1 MRPKRTDLESGAI
14 VVSEPMLGAESV
26 SLGLY
31 FPTGS
36 RHETLQ
42 NNGISHFI
50 EHMVFR
56 GTPRRSAE
64 EINREIDLLGG
75 ASNAYTGKET
85 VCLYSRVLGEHLE
98 RLIDL
103 FADLATHGLPDG
115 VESELELERER
126 EVILSEISAVEDSP
140 EDLVGELCDRAYF
153 GEHPLALPVAG
164 SERAVRSLN
173 PAQIR
178 SHFRQHI
185 VAHDMVVAAAGRV
198 EHDALVSLV
207 RRHLAEIPS
216 GSPQPPLT
224 APEAER
230 QSRVLERDLEQ
241 VHVCLSASGVAR
253 GERRRRTGELL
264 SLIVGDGYSSRLFRE
279 VRDRRGLAYLIY
291 SSLAS
296 YLDVGSFNIYFAVAP
311 EKLDEALAVVGAVLA
326 DVRAGGIT
334 ADELEAAKLHLRT
347 SSLLGHEATGARM
360 GYLAEQVML
369 GDDDLSLAAELE
381 AVGRVGLEEL
391 HELAAE
397 LLAPPLALALVG
409 PVSGDRGGPAG
420 WEIPG

>member
-1 MRPKRTDLESGAI
+1 LRPKRTDLESGAI
-14 VVSEPMLGAESV
+14 VVSEPMLGADSV
-26 SLGLY
+26 SFGLY

-56 GTPRRSAE
+56 GTLRRSAVD
-64 EINREIDLLGG
+64 INREIDLLGG

-85 VCLYSRVLGEHLE
+85 VCLYSRVLAEHLE

-103 FADLATHGLPDG
+103 LADLATHGLPDG
-115 VESELELERER
+115 VESENELERER

-164 SERAVRSLN
+164 SERAVRSLK

-178 SHFRQHI
+178 HHFRQHI

-198 EHDALVSLV
+198 EHDALVSLA
-207 RRHLAEIPS
+207 RRYLAEIPS
-216 GSPQPPLT
+216 GAPQPALT
-224 APEAER
+224 APGVER

-264 SLIVGDGYSSRLFRE
+264 SLIVGDSYSSRLFRE
-279 VRDRRGLAYLIY
+279 VRDRRGLAYSIY

-311 EKLDEALAVVGAVLA
+311 EKLDEVLAVVGGVLA

-369 GDDDLSLAAELE
+369 GDSDLSLETELE
-381 AVGRVGLEEL
+381 AVGRVGLKEL

-409 PVSGDRGGPAG
+409 PVSGDRGGTAG

>member
-115 VESELELERER
+115 VESELERER

-224 APEAER
+224 APEVER

-253 GERRRRTGELL
+253 GESRRRTGELL

-311 EKLDEALAVVGAVLA
+311 EKLDEALAVVGGVLA

-334 ADELEAAKLHLRT
+334 TDELEAAKLHLRT
-347 SSLLGHEATGARM
+347 SSLLGHEASGARM

>member
-115 VESELELERER
+115 VESELERER

-153 GEHPLALPVAG
+153 GEHPLGLPVAG

-185 VAHDMVVAAAGRV
+185 VAHDMVIAAAGRV

-224 APEAER
+224 APEVER

-253 GERRRRTGELL
+253 GELRRRTGELL

-311 EKLDEALAVVGAVLA
+311 EKLDEALAVVGGVLA

-409 PVSGDRGGPAG
+409 PVPGDRGGPAG

>member
-14 VVSEPMLGAESV
+14 VVSEPMLGADSV
-26 SLGLY
+26 SFGLY

-56 GTPRRSAE
+56 GTLRRSAE

-115 VESELELERER
+115 AESEHELERER

-164 SERAVRSLN
+164 SERAVRSLK

-178 SHFRQHI
+178 SHFRRHI
-185 VAHDMVVAAAGRV
+185 VARDMVIAAAGRV
-198 EHDALVSLV
+198 EHDALVSMA
-207 RRHLAEIPS
+207 RRYLAELPT
-216 GSPQPPLT
+216 GAPQPPLT
-224 APEAER
+224 APEIER
-230 QSRVLERDLEQ
+230 ESRVLERDLEQ

-253 GERRRRTGELL
+253 GEGRRRTGELL
-264 SLIVGDGYSSRLFRE
+264 SLIVGDSYSSRLFRE
-279 VRDRRGLAYLIY
+279 VRDRRGLAYSIY

-296 YLDVGSFNIYFAVAP
+296 YLDVGSFNIYFAVAR
-311 EKLDEALAVVGAVLA
+311 EKLDEVLAVVGGVLA

-347 SSLLGHEATGARM
+347 SSLLGYEATGARM

-369 GDDDLSLAAELE
+369 GDQDLSLATELE

-409 PVSGDRGGPAG
+409 PVSGDRGGSAG
-420 WEIPG
+420 WEISG